1 MVTTPGYLC
10 ETQPSRSATSERRTV
25 AAAVMEGDSPMQLV
39 AVRRALSQDSTT
51 RRLLSIEGIRQASL
65 VAGTLAEQFP
75 RASRLLT
82 SPSIR
87 AVQTA
92 TVIGERLGLAP
103 EEFDAIDE
111 VVPPPEVEREE
122 YLRAA
127 YPRCIAAFR
136 QIVNE
141 HDGVVIAVT
150 HRRVLSAY
158 LALFWGFENPR
169 DAWVKAIARRTGWE
183 LDVPP
188 ASITVIDVNGEGRP
202 TLRRVGDVSHL
213 ET

>member
-1 MVTTPGYLC
+1 
-10 ETQPSRSATSERRTV
+10 
-25 AAAVMEGDSPMQLV
+25 MQLV
-39 AVRRALSQDSTT
+39 AVRRALALGSTGHH
-51 RRLLSIEGIRQASL
+51 LLSQEGFAQARL
-65 VAGTLAEQFP
+65 VAKVLAEQFP
-75 RASRLLT
+75 EASRLLT
-82 SPSIR
+82 SPSVR

-92 TVIGERLGLAP
+92 TIIGDRLGLVP
-103 EEFDAIDE
+103 EEFPPIDE
-111 VVPPPEVEREE
+111 VVPPPDVDREE
-122 YLRAA
+122 YLRQV
-127 YPRCIAAFR
+127 YPRCIGAFR

-169 DAWVKAIARRTGWE
+169 DAWVRAIARRIGWE

-202 TLRRVGDVSHL
+202 ALLRVGDTSHL
-213 ET
+213 EAES

>member
-1 MVTTPGYLC
+1 
-10 ETQPSRSATSERRTV
+10 
-25 AAAVMEGDSPMQLV
+25 MQLV
-39 AVRRALSQDSTT
+39 AVRRALSQDNTS
-51 RRLLSIEGIRQASL
+51 RRLLSQEGLRQSQL
-65 VAGTLAEQFP
+65 VAKALEEQFP
-75 RASRLLT
+75 SASQLLT
-82 SPSIR
+82 SPSMR

-92 TVIGERLGLAP
+92 TLIGDRLGLAP
-103 EEFDAIDE
+103 EEFDPIDE
-111 VVPPPEVEREE
+111 VVPPPEFDREE
-122 YLRAA
+122 FLKEV

-136 QIVNE
+136 QIVNDHE
-141 HDGVVIAVT
+141 GVVVAVT

-213 ET
+213 EQM

>member
-1 MVTTPGYLC
+1 MK
-10 ETQPSRSATSERRTV
+10 
-25 AAAVMEGDSPMQLV
+25 LV
-39 AVRRALSQDSTT
+39 AVRRALSVDIPG
-51 RRLLSIEGIRQASL
+51 RHLLSPEGFAQAQS
-65 VAGTLAEQFP
+65 VARALADQFP
-75 RASRLLT
+75 DATHLLT
-82 SPSIR
+82 SPSVR

-92 TVIGERLGLAP
+92 TLIGDRVGLVP
-103 EEFDAIDE
+103 VEFDAINE
-111 VVPPPEVEREE
+111 VVPPPDEDREE
-122 YLRAA
+122 YLRDA
-127 YPRCIAAFR
+127 YPRCIGAFR

-141 HDGVVIAVT
+141 HEGTVIAVT

-202 TLRRVGDVSHL
+202 TLTRVGDSGHL
-213 ET
+213 EPQQ

>member
-1 MVTTPGYLC
+1 
-10 ETQPSRSATSERRTV
+10 
-25 AAAVMEGDSPMQLV
+25 MQLI
-39 AVRRALSQDSTT
+39 AVRRAISQDSSL
-51 RRLLSIEGIRQASL
+51 RRLLSTDGIAQGKA
-65 VAGTLAEQFP
+65 VATALREQFP
-75 RASRLLT
+75 NATRLLT

-87 AVQTA
+87 AIQTA
-92 TVIGERLGLAP
+92 TLIGAETGLAP
-103 EEFDAIDE
+103 EEFESIDE
-111 VVPPPEVEREE
+111 VFPPPDADREE
-122 YLRAA
+122 YLREA

-141 HDGVVIAVT
+141 NEGTVIAVT

-169 DAWVKAIARRTGWE
+169 DAWVRAIAHRTGWE

-202 TLRRVGDVSHL
+202 TLKRVGDVTHL
-213 ET
+213 E

>member
-1 MVTTPGYLC
+1 
-10 ETQPSRSATSERRTV
+10 
-25 AAAVMEGDSPMQLV
+25 MQLV
-39 AVRRALSQDSTT
+39 AVRRALSLDDTS
-51 RRLLSIEGIRQASL
+51 RRLLSPEGFRQAQA
-65 VAGTLAEQFP
+65 VANALAEQFP
-75 RASRLLT
+75 NASHLLT

-92 TVIGERLGLAP
+92 TLIGGRLGLVP
-103 EEFDAIDE
+103 EEFEPIDE
-111 VVPPPEVEREE
+111 VVPQPGVDREE
-122 YLRAA
+122 YLREV
-127 YPRCIAAFR
+127 YPRCIGAFR
-136 QIVNE
+136 QIVND

-188 ASITVIDVNGEGRP
+188 ASITVVDVNGEGRP
-202 TLRRVGDVSHL
+202 TLRRLGDVSHL
-213 ET
+213 ESQ

>member
-1 MVTTPGYLC
+1 
-10 ETQPSRSATSERRTV
+10 
-25 AAAVMEGDSPMQLV
+25 MQLV
-39 AVRRALSQDSTT
+39 AVRRALSQDNTT
-51 RRLLSIEGIRQASL
+51 RRLLTGDGLRQARR
-65 VAGTLAEQFP
+65 VAEAVAEQFP
-75 RASRLLT
+75 NVSHLFT
-82 SPSIR
+82 SPSMR

-92 TVIGERLGLAP
+92 TLIGDRLGLAP
-103 EEFDAIDE
+103 DELEAIDE
-111 VVPPPEVEREE
+111 VVPPPELDREE
-122 YLRAA
+122 YLREV

-136 QIVNE
+136 QIVND
-141 HDGVVIAVT
+141 HDGVVVAVT

-188 ASITVIDVNGEGRP
+188 ASITVIDVNGQGRP

-213 ET
+213 E